1 MYDHFLSLADLI
13 QLALMLF
20 ACYACYRRGIN
31 VGTVST
37 LEKLESLGVIKLQR
51 EGDGSEESEEK

>member
-13 QLALMLF
+13 QLALMLA

-31 VGTVST
+31 VGTVAT

-51 EGDGSEESEEK
+51 DDGSEESEEK